1 MKKIQFIF
9 TVLALATLLFA
20 CHADQTRE
28 FMPGTYVNSAGG
40 KYSLA
45 DDTLVIV
52 PAESNNYLIERRTGF
67 NRISEGVKG
76 KREYEKESWNAIY
89 DEGTK
94 TLQETRSGKLI
105 TFYPDSAFLKVGK
118 RKYIK
123 LAD

>member
-1 MKKIQFIF
+1 MKTIYLIF
-9 TVLALATLLFA
+9 MSMGLGMLAGCLA
-20 CHADQTRE
+20 DKTRE
-28 FMPGTYVNSAGG
+28 FIPGTYVNSAGG

-45 DDTLVIV
+45 DDTLLIV

-67 NRISEGVKG
+67 NRLADGKKG

-94 TLQETRSGKLI
+94 TLQETRLGKLI
-105 TFYPDSAFLKVGK
+105 TFYPDSAILKVGK
-118 RKYIK
+118 RLYKK

>member
-1 MKKIQFIF
+1 MKTIYLIF
-9 TVLALATLLFA
+9 MAMGLGILAG
-20 CHADQTRE
+20 CQADKVRD
-28 FMPGTYVNSAGG
+28 FMPGTYVNTAGG

-52 PAESNNYLIERRTGF
+52 PGGSNNYLIERRTGF
-67 NRISEGVKG
+67 NRISGGIKG

-94 TLQETRSGKLI
+94 TLQETRLGKLI
-105 TFYPDSAFLKVGK
+105 TFYPDSAYLKIGK
-118 RKYIK
+118 RVYKK

>member
-1 MKKIQFIF
+1 MKTMYLIF
-9 TVLALATLLFA
+9 GLLVALMTG
-20 CHADQTRE
+20 CQADKARD

-52 PAESNNYLIERRTGF
+52 PGGSNNYLIERRTGF
-67 NRISEGVKG
+67 NRIADGEKG

-94 TLQETRSGKLI
+94 TLQETRLGKLI
-105 TFYPDSAFLKVGK
+105 TFYPDSAYLKIGK
-118 RKYIK
+118 RVYKK
-123 LAD
+123 LAE

>member
-1 MKKIQFIF
+1 MKTIYLIF
-9 TVLALATLLFA
+9 MSIGLGMLAG
-20 CHADQTRE
+20 CSADKTRE
-28 FMPGTYVNSAGG
+28 FIPGTYVNSAGG

-52 PAESNNYLIERRTGF
+52 PAESTNYLIERRTGF
-67 NRISEGVKG
+67 NRLRDGFKG

-94 TLQETRSGKLI
+94 TLQETRLGKLI
-105 TFYPDSAFLKVGK
+105 TFYPDSAILKVGK
-118 RKYIK
+118 RVYKK